1 MTDLIKEFIIDN
13 WFQISST
20 TGLIIA
26 WIADRKKHK
35 SETIATGASALDA
48 IEDLQNKFLE
58 RYTKEYNGLLNKV
71 AFLETQV
78 EDGEKLR
85 KELVEKIEQFEK
97 QSIADKILIEDLT
110 SKVNNQ
116 QVTIDIQRKRINQLE
131 RTGQKK

>member
-85 KELVEKIEQFEK
+85 EELVEKIEQFEK

-131 RTGQKK
+131 RTRQKK

>member
-71 AFLETQV
+71 VFLETQV

-85 KELVEKIEQFEK
+85 KKLVEKIEQFEK

>member
-1 MTDLIKEFIIDN
+1 M
-13 WFQISST
+13 
-20 TGLIIA
+20 
-26 WIADRKKHK
+26 
-35 SETIATGASALDA
+35 
-48 IEDLQNKFLE
+48 
-58 RYTKEYNGLLNKV
+58 LNKV

-116 QVTIDIQRKRINQLE
+116 QVTIDI
-131 RTGQKK
+131 

>member
-58 RYTKEYNGLLNKV
+58 RYTKEYNELLNKV